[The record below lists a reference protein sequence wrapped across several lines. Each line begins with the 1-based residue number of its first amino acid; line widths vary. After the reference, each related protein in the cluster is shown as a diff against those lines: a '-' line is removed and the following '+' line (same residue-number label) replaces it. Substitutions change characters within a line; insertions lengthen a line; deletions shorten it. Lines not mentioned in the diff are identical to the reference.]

1 MENKIEIYRISEAEV
16 ALEVR
21 FEQDSCWLT
30 QQQMA
35 LLFEQTKQNI
45 SLHINNCFKEGEL
58 SSATSVKESL
68 TVVADGRKY
77 ISNDALAAVTLFIA
91 VSKPE
96 EMQTVKQVVISM
108 LNRKNPS

>member
-1 MENKIEIYRISEAEV
+1 MENKIEIYRISDADAE
-16 ALEVR
+16 LEVH

-35 LLFEQTKQNI
+35 LLFQQSKQNV

-58 SSATSVKESL
+58 ASSTSVKESL
-68 TVVADGRKY
+68 TVVADG
-77 ISNDALAAVTLFIA
+77 
-91 VSKPE
+91 
-96 EMQTVKQVVISM
+96 ISM